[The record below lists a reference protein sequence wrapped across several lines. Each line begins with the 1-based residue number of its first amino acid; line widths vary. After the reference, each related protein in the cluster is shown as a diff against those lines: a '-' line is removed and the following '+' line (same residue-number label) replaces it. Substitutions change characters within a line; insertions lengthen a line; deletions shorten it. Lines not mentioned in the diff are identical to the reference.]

1 MTEAATEQLPATE
14 ATVTEPAAP
23 PAQTVFATL
32 KDAVSTPGV
41 IDEKTKVYRV
51 TQRQGAVNRSKIVI
65 ACSPSAAALEVIGR
79 ENVEL
84 VDLREKLSAAF
95 EALTEAKAVKE

>member
-1 MTEAATEQLPATE
+1 MSDGSITEAPA
-14 ATVTEPAAP
+14 AEPAQAV
-23 PAQTVFATL
+23 VFATL
-32 KDAVSTPGV
+32 KEAVSTPGV

-51 TQRQGAVNRSKIVI
+51 TQGQGAVKRTKIVI

-84 VDLREKLSAAF
+84 VGLKEKHSAAMEALF
-95 EALTEAKAVKE
+95 EAKGMK